1 MKNKIRKIFSINLVL
16 VLVISTIVIPDVTY
30 AKTLG
35 DLKKE
40 LQNTL
45 NDYNEAQNNK
55 NLTQSEIDST
65 QANISKTSEEITASQ
80 NEISTLTQEIEQL
93 NLDIQ
98 TKKKQ
103 IKDIISFYQFSDS
116 TTMYLDY
123 AMGAKTFTDF
133 IYRLAISEQLLQYNN
148 DLIDQYN
155 NLIVTNKKK
164 QEDLSKKITELS
176 SKQEQLKQSLD
187 KLKSKYDDILD
198 LNISIEEEIKNQR
211 EAISMYENQYGCKDS
226 DDLNVCTR
234 GQLPAD
240 TKFWRPLIS
249 GSRSSKYGWRFHPT
263 RKVYTLHS
271 GTDLVGSTE
280 VYSTAAG
287 VVAGIVRKSS
297 CGGNM
302 IFIHHKVN
310 GVTYTSGYMHL
321 RTIDVSV
328 GDVVT
333 KDTRIAITGGDPSVE
348 TWDKC
353 STGRHLHFMMAY
365 GLYLSDYTS
374 WSTFMSKTFDPYTMV
389 NFPANGSYW
398 SNRTTKY

>member
-16 VLVISTIVIPDVTY
+16 VLVISTVVIPDVTY

-65 QANISKTSEEITASQ
+65 QANISKTSEKITTSQ

-176 SKQEQLKQSLD
+176 SKQ
-187 KLKSKYDDILD
+187 
-198 LNISIEEEIKNQR
+198 
-211 EAISMYENQYGCKDS
+211 
-226 DDLNVCTR
+226 
-234 GQLPAD
+234 
-240 TKFWRPLIS
+240 
-249 GSRSSKYGWRFHPT
+249 
-263 RKVYTLHS
+263 
-271 GTDLVGSTE
+271 
-280 VYSTAAG
+280 
-287 VVAGIVRKSS
+287 
-297 CGGNM
+297 
-302 IFIHHKVN
+302 
-310 GVTYTSGYMHL
+310 
-321 RTIDVSV
+321 
-328 GDVVT
+328 
-333 KDTRIAITGGDPSVE
+333 
-348 TWDKC
+348 
-353 STGRHLHFMMAY
+353 
-365 GLYLSDYTS
+365 
-374 WSTFMSKTFDPYTMV
+374 
-389 NFPANGSYW
+389 
-398 SNRTTKY
+398 